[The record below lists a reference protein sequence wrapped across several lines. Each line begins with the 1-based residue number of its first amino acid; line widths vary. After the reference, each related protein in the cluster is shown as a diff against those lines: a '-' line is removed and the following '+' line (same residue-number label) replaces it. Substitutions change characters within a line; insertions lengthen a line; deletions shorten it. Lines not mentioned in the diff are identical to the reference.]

1 MGLALMGTFQ
11 NQSRRFSDE
20 INKRLEKI
28 KKDFMEQI
36 NIVED
41 QISQINERELQLTRA
56 INRLA
61 EITAHIGRKQEDF
74 QNLQFAIDKQLLEQ
88 QIADTR
94 TVIENRKLALSINAR
109 DTQREIEEYNLR
121 KLILNT
127 LKSLKSIPDLR
138 NDTIYSN
145 RIRRGTLINTEIYR
159 IINQS
164 QTNASNWE
172 KQHLIKQVNTEQQ
185 RKNLEENFKRHRQNF
200 VLTQDLEDLQ
210 DIVEMTMKPVEVY
223 NFAYHFVPITVPEQ
237 GIEIF
242 NEGIGNVIQLGSDIV
257 DKGTDLITN
266 VADKGVGLVSEPIK
280 IIVIAAS
287 IVGGIILLFAGITIL
302 RKVLREEPTY
312 RVEHANNI
320 TTHVI
325 PVPVYSI
332 ISKRQSI

>member
-127 LKSLKSIPDLR
+127 LKSLKSIPNLR
-138 NDTIYSN
+138 NETIYSN
-145 RIRRGTLINTEIYR
+145 RIRRGILINTEIYR
-159 IINQS
+159 IINQF
-164 QTNASNWE
+164 QTNVSNWE
-172 KQHLIKQVNTEQQ
+172 KQHPIKQINAEQQ
-185 RKNLEENFKRHRQNF
+185 RKNLEKSFKRHRQNF
-200 VLTQDLEDLQ
+200 DLTQYLEDLQ
-210 DIVEMTMKPVEVY
+210 DIVEMTLKPVEVY
-223 NFAYHFVPITVPEQ
+223 NFTCHFVPITVPEL
-237 GIEIF
+237 GTEDF
-242 NEGIGNVIQLGSDIV
+242 SEGIGNVIQLGSDIV
-257 DKGTDLITN
+257 DKGADLITN
-266 VADKGVGLVSEPIK
+266 VVNKRVGLVSEPIK
-280 IIVIAAS
+280 IIIIAAS
-287 IVGGIILLFAGITIL
+287 IVGGIILLFAGIMIL
-302 RKVLREEPTY
+302 RKILSGKPTY

-320 TTHVI
+320 TTQVV

-332 ISKRQSI
+332 ISRR